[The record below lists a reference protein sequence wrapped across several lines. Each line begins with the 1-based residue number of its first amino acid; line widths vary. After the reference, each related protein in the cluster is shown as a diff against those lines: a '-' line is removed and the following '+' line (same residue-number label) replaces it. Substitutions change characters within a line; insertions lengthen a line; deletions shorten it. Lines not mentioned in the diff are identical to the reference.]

1 MLSVSKKSCVKN
13 VMWNSKC
20 KKVELFSRLG
30 DELPKTENNL
40 DALSNLK
47 EQQGKTKCEWE
58 AESER
63 VQSSALYLNSE
74 DWP

>member
-1 MLSVSKKSCVKN
+1 MLSISKKSCVKN

-20 KKVELFSRLG
+20 KKVELACLS

-40 DALSNLK
+40 NALSNLK

-58 AESER
+58 AESEQ
-63 VQSSALYLNSE
+63 VQSSALYLNSK